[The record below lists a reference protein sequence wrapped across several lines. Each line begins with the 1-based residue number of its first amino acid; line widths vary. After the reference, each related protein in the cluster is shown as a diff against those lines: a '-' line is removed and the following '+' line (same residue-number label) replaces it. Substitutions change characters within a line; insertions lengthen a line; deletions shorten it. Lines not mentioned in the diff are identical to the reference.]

1 MGPILSLLLVA
12 LSVGLSNF
20 AGAVGIGLS
29 GVDRRTRLRVG
40 VAFGLFEALMPVL
53 GLLIGHDLAARLG
66 GYSGYV
72 GGLLLIL
79 TGVYTIWQGRR
90 EHEEVERGNAGGRT
104 PLREGRAKPSPRT
117 PPRAPNLVMTAFALS
132 IDNLVVGF
140 ALGVYNV
147 SVFEAAVVMGVV
159 SVLLSLLG
167 LELGS
172 RLGKRVEAWSEEL
185 GGGVLVLIG
194 LALAFGLLR

>member
-1 MGPILSLLLVA
+1 MRQLLSLLLVA

-20 AGAVGIGLS
+20 AGAIGIGLS
-29 GVDRRTRLRVG
+29 GVDRRMRLRVG

-53 GLLIGHDLAARLG
+53 GLLIGERVASELG
-66 GYSGYV
+66 AYSGYV
-72 GGLLLIL
+72 GGGLLVL
-79 TGVYTIWQGRR
+79 TGLYTIWQGRR
-90 EHEEVERGNAGGRT
+90 QQKEAGPGGMRIHS
-104 PLREGRAKPSPRT
+104 L
-117 PPRAPNLVMTAFALS
+117 LLTAFALS

-147 SVFEAAVVMGVV
+147 PVAEAAILMGFV
-159 SVLLSLLG
+159 SVGLSLLG

-172 RLGKRVEAWSEEL
+172 RLGKRVEAWSDEL

-194 LALAFGLLR
+194 IALAFGLLR